1 MGIVTQVEDVQ
12 WMFSNKLYD
21 HNIIHTHLYYSYCY
35 YFLAVTS
42 VVVFL
47 LLLLFIIFFYI
58 LKYLKIADAQ
68 SLLIRVDQAYLSVKS
83 SDKLKISA

>member
-21 HNIIHTHLYYSYCY
+21 HNIIHTHLYYNYCY

-42 VVVFL
+42 VVFL

-58 LKYLKIADAQ
+58 LKYSKIADAQ

-83 SDKLKISA
+83 SDKLKIRA